1 MQRIEA
7 FLKED
12 EVPDWASSL
21 KRKATEGKPLPPM
34 PLRPSQ
40 LGRGNPGPGKDET
53 RVGFEKGIFTW
64 NVTQRGR
71 QHTPFKL
78 GPLNLSF
85 PVGKLSLV
93 SGATGSGKTALL
105 LSLLGGE
112 FSGRLLAVVLFQ
124 EVGLF
129 RNGMRGRQSVTGQ
142 ERWKGRILRSNTML
156 VNRNVPTLER
166 LIDR

>member
-21 KRKATEGKPLPPM
+21 KRKPTEGKPLPPT
-34 PLRPSQ
+34 PGQ
-40 LGRGNPGPGKDET
+40 GNPGPPRNEP

-64 NVTQRGR
+64 NKASRGR
-71 QHTPFKL
+71 QFAPFKL
-78 GPLNLSF
+78 GPLNLNF

-112 FSGRLLAVVLFQ
+112 FSG
-124 EVGLF
+124 GLF
-129 RNGMRGRQSVTGQ
+129 GCGTFLRG
-142 ERWKGRILRSNTML
+142 
-156 VNRNVPTLER
+156 
-166 LIDR
+166 

>member
-21 KRKATEGKPLPPM
+21 KRKTAEGKPLPSIP
-34 PLRPSQ
+34 PQPSQ
-40 LGRGNPGPGKDET
+40 SGRGNPGPET

-64 NVTQRGR
+64 NVPQRGR
-71 QHTPFKL
+71 QYMPFKL

-85 PVGKLSLV
+85 PTGKLSLV

-105 LSLLGGE
+105 LSLLGGG
-112 FSGRLLAVVLFQ
+112 FSEGLSGYGTSLRGLLF
-124 EVGLF
+124 
-129 RNGMRGRQSVTGQ
+129 
-142 ERWKGRILRSNTML
+142 
-156 VNRNVPTLER
+156 
-166 LIDR
+166 